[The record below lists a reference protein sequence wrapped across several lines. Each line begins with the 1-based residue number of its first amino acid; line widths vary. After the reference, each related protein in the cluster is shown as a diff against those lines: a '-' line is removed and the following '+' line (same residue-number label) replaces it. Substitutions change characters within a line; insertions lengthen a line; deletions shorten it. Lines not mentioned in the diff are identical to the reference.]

1 MPRPHIE
8 FIQTQMLT
16 WEKSKT
22 NSLAL
27 IKNLSSDKISGA
39 STNIIRYPKNFEFN
53 NTHFLE
59 CDEEFFILSG
69 KISIND
75 HSYVKGD
82 YAFFPGGYPREK
94 IKCEQQ
100 TDILTYYEGNNKP
113 VFSKKI
119 PKIETSQLIIK
130 LETQKENWGKATD
143 PKIAA
148 LGVKRLGLRS
158 DPISGET
165 TWLLN
170 ISPNMMDSEYDKREL
185 HPVVE
190 EVFVLSGEMHLPMGV
205 LKKGAYF
212 WRPPNIS
219 HGPVGTKKGAVGI
232 FRAKGGPLTTE
243 WSKKTYPVKWNADY
257 TPVLPK
263 GLISKLNINYDK
275 KHPY

>member
-16 WEKSKT
+16 WEKSKS

-75 HSYVKGD
+75 HTYVKGD
-82 YAFFPGGYPREK
+82 YAFFPVGHPREK

-130 LETQKENWGKATD
+130 LETQKEDWGKATD

-170 ISPNMMDSEYDKREL
+170 ISPNMMDSEYDKKEL

-232 FRAKGGPLTTE
+232 FRSKGGPLTTE

-263 GLISKLNINYDK
+263 SLISKLNINYDK